1 MEEMCQRV
9 LRCKRLAEICDCVL
23 GCEGTEENVIVY
35 SNVRGLKKCVV
46 LRWEGKKCVLVCWNA
61 RGWKKMSSCGMG
73 RIYYGVGTCRN
84 GRNVSLCEEM

>member
-1 MEEMCQRV
+1 M

-61 RGWKKMSSCGMG
+61 RGWKK
-73 RIYYGVGTCRN
+73 
-84 GRNVSLCEEM
+84 NVILWDGQNLLRRRDV